1 VKLVVVDRLR
11 RFGCGEEHAKCGVP
25 REFEPQA
32 VEVVGDGALVARFGE
47 SVGAQV
53 RTLTPSACARACSTD
68 KRSIGCTSRSTC
80 ETQLSERFISLA
92 SSRWE
97 NPADAEGQPLAR
109 RESVSSRPRL
119 PHSGVGV
126 HATTADHE
134 LLYGAKGTRWAHTP
148 PAVLHAPP
156 TTGLERV
163 ERCPTASGGGEVRHE
178 PLGVPGLPVG
188 CFSAQTR
195 PLRVTERQVTSE
207 RGREPASLRAL
218 PLLIHIEPRSTE

>member
-1 VKLVVVDRLR
+1 LVDRLR

-25 REFEPQA
+25 REFEAQA

-53 RTLTPSACARACSTD
+53 RTLTPSARARACSTD

-126 HATTADHE
+126 LRQPVNLEVLDEPIALREE
-134 LLYGAKGTRWAHTP
+134 LPYVGLLF
-148 PAVLHAPP
+148 V
-156 TTGLERV
+156 GLER
-163 ERCPTASGGGEVRHE
+163 CPV
-178 PLGVPGLPVG
+178 PIQLVKDPGLRIVVD
-188 CFSAQTR
+188 
-195 PLRVTERQVTSE
+195 RVSDV
-207 RGREPASLRAL
+207 
-218 PLLIHIEPRSTE
+218 